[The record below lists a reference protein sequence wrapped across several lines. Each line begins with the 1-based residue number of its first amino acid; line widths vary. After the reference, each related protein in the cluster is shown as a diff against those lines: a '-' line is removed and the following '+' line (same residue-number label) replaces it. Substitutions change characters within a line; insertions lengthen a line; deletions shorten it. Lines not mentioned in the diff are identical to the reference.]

1 MSNYPI
7 EENSESFSTGQMA
20 EYAGR
25 LEKYIDWRRR
35 RTAELNDNEIQP
47 GEYKAEFVRLGEEMR
62 KQAAALAFYK
72 QAFERSQ
79 KEKKSM
85 EDMYSK
91 QVSETSRL
99 SRENKKLAM
108 QNNELLSS
116 IDAIKQLPQA
126 KKQKPSQKPRKNVRS
141 KHTHATKHATQ
152 DRNEIEAVYL

>member
-7 EENSESFSTGQMA
+7 EENSKSFSTDQMA

-35 RTAELNDNEIQP
+35 RTAELNDKEIQP

-85 EDMYSK
+85 EDMYSN
-91 QVSETSRL
+91 QVSETLRL

-116 IDAIKQLPQA
+116 IDTITQLPQA
-126 KKQKPSQKPRKNVRS
+126 KRQKPSQKPRKNVRS
-141 KHTHATKHATQ
+141 KHTNATKHAAQ